1 VNNAATT
8 HNKTVTAS
16 PPNGG
21 SGFGRLG
28 HGYAIPT
35 PPSPTF
41 GRAVFASQ
49 SPYMPAQTSVTAKT
63 LHENFFTPNSS
74 SLRAILGA
82 GALLQ
87 KGLIKKNKLIEY

>member
-1 VNNAATT
+1 MNNAATT

-16 PPNGG
+16 GAGAP

-28 HGYAIPT
+28 HGNAIPT

-63 LHENFFTPNSS
+63 LCASF
-74 SLRAILGA
+74 
-82 GALLQ
+82 LL
-87 KGLIKKNKLIEY
+87 LF